1 MKTAGAGSR
10 LTRFL
15 SLSYGLI
22 PGLFLLNFI
31 YPSSWVQGALAAL
44 TTATLAATL
53 VALKNIFA
61 PISAILLLLGAW
73 NLWQQGLPFQDWL
86 GAVIGKVDLFCL
98 LLVLRFFEFPIQL
111 GNYNY
116 HVTDFALRKVKTGR
130 QFFVLSTL
138 VTYIFSIAS
147 DYASFQIIFS
157 TLKERC
163 REPIPSPERFLT
175 AVIKRSVG
183 LSQMISPVCPTLALV
198 LTLSGITWI
207 DYAPYGALVSG
218 TGLLL
223 SLVSACYLSPAFRN
237 LRDLKFEPGSGAA
250 GEKPQRRRVVQ
261 FFAIMIAI
269 IVLIVL
275 LDLKTGLNML
285 QVLFL
290 VSLIVPPLWSLLIGR
305 PREFGQKI
313 SRFFTR
319 DAADFSTIFALVIS
333 AGFLSGTLV
342 PEQFQFLQHLLQGE
356 MWLAVVIIP
365 LTVILLTL
373 LGINAFI
380 GVAIVGGA
388 AGLLPLEIPPAA
400 LALALIS
407 GAVTAN
413 IVSPFSASSLIMSN
427 LTGKP
432 PLTVSF
438 RWNGLYSIALLA
450 CSLLITLLIM

>member
-163 REPIPSPERFLT
+163 RELIPSPERFLT

-333 AGFLSGTLV
+333 AGFLSGTLGTGTV
-342 PEQFQFLQHLLQGE
+342 SI
-356 MWLAVVIIP
+356 LA
-365 LTVILLTL
+365 
-373 LGINAFI
+373 AFASRRN
-380 GVAIVGGA
+380 VAGGGHHSPDGDPPDPA
-388 AGLLPLEIPPAA
+388 GDKRLHRGGHRGRRRRPSAPGDPSGRPGAGLDQR
-400 LALALIS
+400 
-407 GAVTAN
+407 G
-413 IVSPFSASSLIMSN
+413 
-427 LTGKP
+427 GH
-432 PLTVSF
+432 
-438 RWNGLYSIALLA
+438 RQYCIALLR
-450 CSLLITLLIM
+450 LQPDHVQPYR